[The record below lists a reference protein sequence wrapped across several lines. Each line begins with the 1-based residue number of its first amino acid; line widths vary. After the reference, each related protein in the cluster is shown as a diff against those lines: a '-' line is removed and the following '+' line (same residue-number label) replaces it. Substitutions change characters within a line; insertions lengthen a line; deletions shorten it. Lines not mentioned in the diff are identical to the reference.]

1 MKKKVILFIVILT
14 MLFDGI
20 TINASDIISGGI
32 SELSLAAERY
42 YNTKIA
48 YSDMI
53 ISLTRDNMY
62 EVYYY
67 HANGKNLAASLYLTE
82 WGTWNLG
89 EWKITANGQTKPIIG
104 GGTDWEYVFRV
115 INPVS
120 YNLEFTGGNHG
131 SEKLNSISMFDS
143 VTGEVFEL
151 GVGESKYVNRLVIVE
166 NTSILLANLDYLPY
180 ANVERTY
187 TFVGNRINLDCKIE
201 FVRDVKMALSY
212 SAMASVD
219 KDFGRYC
226 MFDDGTYVS
235 TSGKGTSSN
244 HYLGHRDSMTAT
256 LTGDDVTASLTVGI
270 YNKKD
275 MTDNFSNM
283 DKTFIWDMSPEFNKV
298 YFSRGNLTELETIT
312 TGTVWD
318 FGSYWKINL

>member
-14 MLFDGI
+14 MLFDAV

-32 SELSLAAERY
+32 SELALAAERY
-42 YNTKIA
+42 YNTNVA

-53 ISLTRDNMY
+53 IERVKDHIY
-62 EVYYY
+62 EIYYY
-67 HANGKNLAASLYLTE
+67 HPNGKSLTASFYRTD

-89 EWKITANGQTKPIIG
+89 DWKVSSSGVTKTVVG

-131 SEKLNSISMFDS
+131 SEVLNSITMYDS
-143 VTGEVFEL
+143 VTGETFSL
-151 GVGESKYVNRLVIVE
+151 NVGESKYVNRLVIEE
-166 NTSILLANLDYLPY
+166 NTSILLGNLNYLPY
-180 ANVERTY
+180 ANVNRKY

-212 SAMASVD
+212 SAMASVN

-235 TSGKGTSSN
+235 TMGKGDCSGE
-244 HYLGHRDSMTAT
+244 YLGRRESMTAT
-256 LTGDDVTASLTVGI
+256 LTGDDVTASVTVGI

-275 MTDNFSNM
+275 MTDNFSNS
-283 DKTFIWDMSPEFNKV
+283 DKTFIWDMSESYNKV
-298 YFSRGNLTELETIT
+298 YFSKGNITELNTVT
-312 TGTVWD
+312 TGTLWD
-318 FGSYWKINL
+318 FGTYWKINL